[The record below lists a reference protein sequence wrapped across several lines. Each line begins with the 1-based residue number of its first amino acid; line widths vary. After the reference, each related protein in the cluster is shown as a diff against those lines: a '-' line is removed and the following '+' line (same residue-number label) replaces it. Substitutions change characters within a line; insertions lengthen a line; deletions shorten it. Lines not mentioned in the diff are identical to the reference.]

1 MTTIIDA
8 PVEIVFLYLED
19 SDRLKRWVPN
29 LVEDESIVETPEKT
43 GSKFRQV
50 FLERGKT
57 MEMNGEITDYVENE
71 FVRVIMAGDMF
82 GLDVGYRLKS
92 LSEAQTEVTQET
104 QIKFEGF
111 MKFVAPIFVML
122 SKISSKDPQAEAHAK
137 LKEMAEEEYQSN
149 LS

>member
-57 MEMNGEITDYVENE
+57 MEMTGEITDYVENE
-71 FVRVIMAGDMF
+71 VVRVIMAGDMF

-104 QIKFEGF
+104 QIKFKGL

-137 LKEMAEEEYQSN
+137 LKEMAEEEYQTN

>member
-19 SDRLKRWVPN
+19 SDRLRQWVPN
-29 LVEDESIVETPEKT
+29 LVEDESIIETPGKT

-50 FLERGKT
+50 FVEKGKT
-57 MEMNGEITDYVENE
+57 MEMTGEITEYVENE
-71 FVRVIMAGDMF
+71 FLRAVMTGDMF

-92 LSEAQTEVTQET
+92 LNGARTELTQDT
-104 QIKFEGF
+104 QIKFKGF
-111 MKFVAPIFVML
+111 MKFVVPIFVLL
-122 SKISSKDPQAEAHAK
+122 SKLSSKDPQAEAHAK
-137 LKEMAEEEYQSN
+137 LKELAEEEYKLK

>member
-1 MTTIIDA
+1 MTTIVDA

-57 MEMNGEITDYVENE
+57 MEMTGEITDYVENE
-71 FVRVIMAGDMF
+71 LERVIMAGDMF
-82 GLDVGYRLKS
+82 GLDVGYRLKF

-104 QIKFEGF
+104 QIKFKGF
-111 MKFVAPIFVML
+111 MEFVAPIFLML
-122 SKISSKDPQAEAHAK
+122 CKISSKDPQAEAHAK
-137 LKEMAEEEYQSN
+137 LKEMAEEEYQ
-149 LS
+149 

>member
-57 MEMNGEITDYVENE
+57 MEMTGEITDYVENE
-71 FVRVIMAGDMF
+71 VVRVIMAGDMF

-104 QIKFEGF
+104 QIKFKGL